1 MQVRPGMKPN
11 RKRATRI
18 PVKAENVLKGEEQ
31 RLVTWPF
38 YICNF
43 SNFLICLFAFTP
55 LSKINTF
62 LVFALPHLYFSIR
75 LFLYKL
81 WYRMGYHPLP
91 ERRYQRGPKGGIHLP
106 VFTKNTEEYKQIR
119 QQQSLK
125 YQIMYNTYK
134 IIYRTCYFSF
144 LFVFLSVLVYM
155 GEEGFPVSS
164 QENTLYQ
171 LSGGIEEIVPFLM
184 GVLAL
189 LTFLLVGLLYE
200 AGKVLW
206 QSHFYQR
213 YPVKVL
219 LFERDE
225 PILSVK
231 NREEFAI
238 F

>member
-1 MQVRPGMKPN
+1 M
-11 RKRATRI
+11 
-18 PVKAENVLKGEEQ
+18 LKGEEQ
-31 RLVTWPF
+31 KLVTWLF
-38 YICNF
+38 YLCNF

-91 ERRYQRGPKGGIHLP
+91 ERRYHSGPRGGIHLP
-106 VFTKNTEEYKQIR
+106 VFTKNTEEYRQLR

-125 YQIMYNTYK
+125 YQVIYNTYK
-134 IIYRTCYFSF
+134 IIYRTISFSF
-144 LFVFLSVLVYM
+144 LFVFLSVLVYI
-155 GEEGFPVSS
+155 GEESFQGSS
-164 QENTLYQ
+164 LENTLQQ
-171 LSGGIEEIVPFLM
+171 LSGGNEGIEQLLL
-184 GVLAL
+184 GSLAL
-189 LTFLLVGLLYE
+189 LTILLVGLLYE

-206 QSHFYQR
+206 HRHFYQR

-219 LFERDE
+219 LVERDE
-225 PILSVK
+225 PILSMK

>member
-1 MQVRPGMKPN
+1 MLYPISIFQLDFSYTNYGIVW
-11 RKRATRI
+11 AII
-18 PVKAENVLKGEEQ
+18 PYQNGDIKEDQKVEF
-31 RLVTWPF
+31 T
-38 YICNF
+38 
-43 SNFLICLFAFTP
+43 CLY
-55 LSKINTF
+55 L
-62 LVFALPHLYFSIR
+62 
-75 LFLYKL
+75 
-81 WYRMGYHPLP
+81 
-91 ERRYQRGPKGGIHLP
+91 Q
-106 VFTKNTEEYKQIR
+106 KNTEEYKQIR

-144 LFVFLSVLVYM
+144 LFVFLSFLVYI

-171 LSGGIEEIVPFLM
+171 LSGGIEELVPFLM

-189 LTFLLVGLLYE
+189 LTFLLLGLLYE